1 MSSGQSQSPGH
12 GQSRLKNRARA
23 HEPGQA
29 KRPVLSKGAK
39 KQSVKLPVRGGD
51 RRPARVRPYSL
62 TGGRTR
68 FGHVLLV
75 ETFVAVLEAPAEQ
88 RELAGGPTPVFSS
101 GGGSP
106 HSKVMPEMRA
116 IVELCR
122 RMRTVAEISALL
134 KMPLGVVRVLLSDL
148 ADQGKIRVYGT
159 GHGPGQ
165 PDRALLERVLSGLR
179 RL

>member
-1 MSSGQSQSPGH
+1 MSSRSS
-12 GQSRLKNRARA
+12 SRTT
-23 HEPGQA
+23 P
-29 KRPVLSKGAK
+29 
-39 KQSVKLPVRGGD
+39 KLPQRGGE
-51 RRPARVRPYSL
+51 RKPARVRPYSL

-75 ETFVAVLEAPAEQ
+75 ETFVAALEAPEE
-88 RELAGGPTPVFSS
+88 RLELPKGTL
-101 GGGSP
+101 
-106 HSKVMPEMRA
+106 SKVMPEMRA
-116 IVELCR
+116 IVEICR
-122 RMRTVAEISALL
+122 RMRTVAEIAALL

>member
-1 MSSGQSQSPGH
+1 MSDKPG
-12 GQSRLKNRARA
+12 
-23 HEPGQA
+23 
-29 KRPVLSKGAK
+29 
-39 KQSVKLPVRGGD
+39 KLPVRGGE
-51 RRPARVRPYSL
+51 RKPARVRPYSL

-75 ETFVAVLEAPAEQ
+75 ETFVASTAALDAPEE
-88 RELAGGPTPVFSS
+88 RKELTNGSLAG
-101 GGGSP
+101 
-106 HSKVMPEMRA
+106 VMPEMRA

-122 RMRTVAEISALL
+122 RMRTVAEIAALL

-159 GHGPGQ
+159 GTGHGTGR

>member
-1 MSSGQSQSPGH
+1 MTNLPD
-12 GQSRLKNRARA
+12 
-23 HEPGQA
+23 
-29 KRPVLSKGAK
+29 
-39 KQSVKLPVRGGD
+39 LPVRGGD
-51 RRPARVRPYSL
+51 RKPARVRPYSL

-75 ETFVAVLEAPAEQ
+75 ETFVAALEAPEER
-88 RELAGGPTPVFSS
+88 RELTN
-101 GGGSP
+101 GSLK
-106 HSKVMPEMRA
+106 SVMPELRA

-122 RMRTVAEISALL
+122 RMRTVAEIAALL

-159 GHGPGQ
+159 GTAHGTGR

>member
-1 MSSGQSQSPGH
+1 MS
-12 GQSRLKNRARA
+12 AI
-23 HEPGQA
+23 
-29 KRPVLSKGAK
+29 AK
-39 KQSVKLPVRGGD
+39 KTQLPMRGGD
-51 RRPARVRPYSL
+51 RKAARVRPYSL

-75 ETFVAVLEAPAEQ
+75 ETFVASTAALDAPEE
-88 RELAGGPTPVFSS
+88 RKELANGTAPR
-101 GGGSP
+101 
-106 HSKVMPEMRA
+106 VMPEMVA

-122 RMRTVAEISALL
+122 RMRTVAEIAALL
-134 KMPLGVVRVLLSDL
+134 RMPLGVVRVLLSDL

-159 GHGPGQ
+159 GTGHGTGR

>member
-1 MSSGQSQSPGH
+1 MTPAADSH
-12 GQSRLKNRARA
+12 RR
-23 HEPGQA
+23 
-29 KRPVLSKGAK
+29 
-39 KQSVKLPVRGGD
+39 LPVRGAD

-75 ETFVAVLEAPAEQ
+75 ETFVAALEPAEE
-88 RELAGGPTPVFSS
+88 RKELTDGGASS
-101 GGGSP
+101 R
-106 HSKVMPEMRA
+106 VMPEMRA

-134 KMPLGVVRVLLSDL
+134 KMPLGVVRVLISDL

-159 GHGPGQ
+159 GHGTGH
-165 PDRALLERVLSGLR
+165 PDHALLERVLSGLR

>member
-1 MSSGQSQSPGH
+1 MSSAP
-12 GQSRLKNRARA
+12 KNHRQ
-23 HEPGQA
+23 H
-29 KRPVLSKGAK
+29 
-39 KQSVKLPVRGGD
+39 LPVRGGD
-51 RRPARVRPYSL
+51 RKPARVRPYSL

-75 ETFVAVLEAPAEQ
+75 ETFVAALEAPEE
-88 RELAGGPTPVFSS
+88 RKELTN
-101 GGGSP
+101 GSLNTR
-106 HSKVMPEMRA
+106 VMPELQA

-122 RMRTVAEISALL
+122 RMRTVAEIAALL

-159 GHGPGQ
+159 GTGHGVGR

>member
-1 MSSGQSQSPGH
+1 MSG
-12 GQSRLKNRARA
+12 
-23 HEPGQA
+23 E
-29 KRPVLSKGAK
+29 SKK
-39 KQSVKLPVRGGD
+39 TLPVRGGD
-51 RRPARVRPYSL
+51 RKPARVRPYSL

-75 ETFVAVLEAPAEQ
+75 ETFVASTAELEAAGE
-88 RELAGGPTPVFSS
+88 RKELPQ
-101 GGGSP
+101 GSLK
-106 HSKVMPEMRA
+106 STVMPELRA

-159 GHGPGQ
+159 GTGHGTGR

>member
-1 MSSGQSQSPGH
+1 MSGQSQS
-12 GQSRLKNRARA
+12 QKKSRARA
-23 HEPGQA
+23 PESGPA
-29 KRPVLSKGAK
+29 KRPTVPKGAK
-39 KQSVKLPVRGGD
+39 RLPVRGGD
-51 RRPARVRPYSL
+51 RKPARVRPYSL

-88 RELAGGPTPVFSS
+88 PRLAGGSAHMLGG

-122 RMRTVAEISALL
+122 RMRTVAEIAALL

>member
-1 MSSGQSQSPGH
+1 MSTPPQ
-12 GQSRLKNRARA
+12 
-23 HEPGQA
+23 
-29 KRPVLSKGAK
+29 
-39 KQSVKLPVRGGD
+39 LPVRGGD
-51 RRPARVRPYSL
+51 RKPARVRPYSL

-75 ETFVAVLEAPAEQ
+75 ETFVAALDAPEER
-88 RELAGGPTPVFSS
+88 RELTS
-101 GGGSP
+101 GGWGDR
-106 HSKVMPEMRA
+106 VMPEMRA

-122 RMRTVAEISALL
+122 RMRSVAEISALL

-159 GHGPGQ
+159 GHGTGR
-165 PDRALLERVLSGLR
+165 PDRALLERVLGGLR

>member
-1 MSSGQSQSPGH
+1 MSGS
-12 GQSRLKNRARA
+12 
-23 HEPGQA
+23 A
-29 KRPVLSKGAK
+29 K
-39 KQSVKLPVRGGD
+39 KLPVRGGD
-51 RRPARVRPYSL
+51 RKPARVRPYSL

-68 FGHVLLV
+68 FGYVLLV
-75 ETFVAVLEAPAEQ
+75 ETFVASTAALDAAEER
-88 RELAGGPTPVFSS
+88 RELTSAPLTR
-101 GGGSP
+101 
-106 HSKVMPEMRA
+106 VMPEMRA

-122 RMRTVAEISALL
+122 RMRTVAEIAALL

-159 GHGPGQ
+159 GTGHGTGR

>member
-1 MSSGQSQSPGH
+1 MSSAPQ
-12 GQSRLKNRARA
+12 
-23 HEPGQA
+23 
-29 KRPVLSKGAK
+29 
-39 KQSVKLPVRGGD
+39 LPVRGGE
-51 RRPARVRPYSL
+51 RKPARVRPYSL

-75 ETFVAVLEAPAEQ
+75 ETFVAALEAPDER
-88 RELAGGPTPVFSS
+88 RELTS
-101 GGGSP
+101 GGWGDR
-106 HSKVMPEMRA
+106 VMPEMRA

-122 RMRTVAEISALL
+122 RMRSVAEISALL

-159 GHGPGQ
+159 GHGTGR
-165 PDRALLERVLSGLR
+165 PDRALLERVLSGLH

>member
-1 MSSGQSQSPGH
+1 MSTSS
-12 GQSRLKNRARA
+12 
-23 HEPGQA
+23 
-29 KRPVLSKGAK
+29 
-39 KQSVKLPVRGGD
+39 KLPVRGGE
-51 RRPARVRPYSL
+51 RKPARVRPYSL

-75 ETFVAVLEAPAEQ
+75 ETFVAALEAPEER
-88 RELAGGPTPVFSS
+88 RELTS
-101 GGGSP
+101 GGWGDR
-106 HSKVMPEMRA
+106 VMPEMRA

-122 RMRTVAEISALL
+122 RMRSVAEISALL

-159 GHGPGQ
+159 GHGTGR
-165 PDRALLERVLSGLR
+165 PDRALLERVLSGLH

>member
-1 MSSGQSQSPGH
+1 MSSSNGSPMPRPT
-12 GQSRLKNRARA
+12 RLPMR
-23 HEPGQA
+23 
-29 KRPVLSKGAK
+29 GA
-39 KQSVKLPVRGGD
+39 D
-51 RRPARVRPYSL
+51 RKPARVRPYSL

-75 ETFVAVLEAPAEQ
+75 ETFVAALEAPEE
-88 RELAGGPTPVFSS
+88 RKELTNGTLATRG
-101 GGGSP
+101 
-106 HSKVMPEMRA
+106 MPEMRA

-122 RMRTVAEISALL
+122 RMRTVAEIAALL

-159 GHGPGQ
+159 GTGHGTGR